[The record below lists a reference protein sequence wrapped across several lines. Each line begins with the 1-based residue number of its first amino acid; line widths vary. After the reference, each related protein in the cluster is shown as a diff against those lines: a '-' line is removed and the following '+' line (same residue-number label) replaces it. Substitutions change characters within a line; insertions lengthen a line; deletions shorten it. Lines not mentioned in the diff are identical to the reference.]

1 MCFETV
7 VLTPATCHGRM
18 NVKIEIGSCLVLPRF
33 LYALLHLPA
42 TSPPG
47 SHMDLEALHPHAAF
61 FLLHTSKLV
70 NCRPD
75 SPFPWFQLVY
85 AEP

>member
-61 FLLHTSKLV
+61 SLFAHQQTRQLQTRLTISLV
-70 NCRPD
+70 PARLC
-75 SPFPWFQLVY
+75 
-85 AEP
+85 